1 MKDLFKL
8 TMAVLLGVFSFAVV
22 SYVVFLAVTMILW
35 MIGAV

>member
-8 TMAVLLGVFSFAVV
+8 TMALLLGVFSFASVG
-22 SYVVFLAVTMILW
+22 YVVFLAVTMVLW